1 MTHPFHLVRKRP
13 GLRIHVQRTMQAKL
27 QHVIGFFGF
36 TGKEED
42 LLVLTPEQ
50 AITALAKLLHK
61 DMAYGS
67 ELMPEAEA
75 ATLAR
80 ELISQLADADAIIYT
95 SGEWRDEEG
104 GELIYCSPFTG
115 ATFDAGFLV
124 RNKVETIAIWF
135 EDED

>member
-1 MTHPFHLVRKRP
+1 MNVLELLRKRS
-13 GLRIHVQRTMQAKL
+13 GLRIHVMRSMQAKL

-36 TGKEED
+36 TGKAEN

-50 AITALAKLLHK
+50 AINALTQLLYK
-61 DMAYGS
+61 DMAYDS

-75 ATLAR
+75 AALAR
-80 ELISQLADADAIIYT
+80 ELITQLADADAIIYT

-104 GELIYCSPFTG
+104 GELIFCSPFTN